1 MSKQGPTC
9 RECLWLHR
17 GGVLLGPEGQP
28 LSIQLDPWRVGRG
41 AGRGSMRRKKYG
53 MQGDGKEGEGQD
65 SPELDPQLCPDLG
78 YQPVQMQQMPILCVS
93 SGYQKA

>member
-1 MSKQGPTC
+1 
-9 RECLWLHR
+9 
-17 GGVLLGPEGQP
+17 
-28 LSIQLDPWRVGRG
+28 
-41 AGRGSMRRKKYG
+41 MRRKKYG